1 MTGTLPGQG
10 DRHQRSPQLQDG
22 LAVFHGQ
29 IVVRLAQQRRHGR
42 VGPHGLHCRLPGCRK
57 AAGPGRK
64 PGLEGGAVFR
74 AGEHPGG
81 LHQKRR
87 IRGLGSEHQSV
98 APGGGQQLHPGPGKA
113 FRPGTG
119 IRSGQGEHEV
129 GPAGQRGL
137 HPHAFGQQGQR
148 APLGQPAAYGH
159 RHPLSTQCLCLLQL
173 PSVAVVEGIV
183 FGNDPG
189 KLIHCEIYIVHTEIT
204 CVSFH
209 LWAGC
214 TKKHGYFV
222 EPFARLRLENPWN
235 LLYNISRNL

>member
-1 MTGTLPGQG
+1 MT
-10 DRHQRSPQLQDG
+10 QL
-22 LAVFHGQ
+22 LIYLV
-29 IVVRLAQQRRHGR
+29 I
-42 VGPHGLHCRLPGCRK
+42 
-57 AAGPGRK
+57 
-64 PGLEGGAVFR
+64 
-74 AGEHPGG
+74 GG
-81 LHQKRR
+81 LS
-87 IRGLGSEHQSV
+87 L
-98 APGGGQQLHPGPGKA
+98 A
-113 FRPGTG
+113 G
-119 IRSGQGEHEV
+119 IRYRKTRSVEAH
-129 GPAGQRGL
+129 
-137 HPHAFGQQGQR
+137 
-148 APLGQPAAYGH
+148 GH

-173 PSVAVVEGIV
+173 PGVAVVEGIV